1 VLFRSRLP
9 EVFFQSVP
17 DDVKN
22 IDLLLIF
29 GTSLAV
35 APANSIVRRI
45 PKSSM
50 RVLIN
55 REPVGRHLGLDYEE
69 NDRDFFAAGDC
80 ENIALNLI
88 DKLGWIDDLRPL
100 LSRNELPESSSILL
114 RERLQQK
121 ERQHQLKSVTS

>member
-1 VLFRSRLP
+1 
-9 EVFFQSVP
+9 
-17 DDVKN
+17 
-22 IDLLLIF
+22 
-29 GTSLAV
+29 
-35 APANSIVRRI
+35 
-45 PKSSM
+45 M

>member
-1 VLFRSRLP
+1 
-9 EVFFQSVP
+9 
-17 DDVKN
+17 
-22 IDLLLIF
+22 
-29 GTSLAV
+29 
-35 APANSIVRRI
+35 
-45 PKSSM
+45 M

-69 NDRDFFAAGDC
+69 NDRDYFAAGDC
-80 ENIALNLI
+80 ENTALNLI

-100 LSRNELPESSSILL
+100 LSRDELPESSSILL